1 MKNITSNNIIT
12 GSKVNFTLI
21 ELLVVIAII
30 GILAS
35 MLLPAL
41 NKARDKAWQ
50 INCAS
55 NEKQVLNA
63 WAMYGIDNNDFVP
76 PTNGPFGYAGYGTA
90 TMRANVAGTDI
101 LTGNGMLV
109 SYATAKIF
117 GCQTANKLEHKPK
130 GVEAELKKTGNL
142 VLGAFLTRETD
153 QGFFPKIS
161 HTKNARKAVMVEN
174 NDTSYPYFTHYGKY
188 NNIGF
193 VDGHVQGF
201 VDRDEKINHNST
213 EAGMDTLWT
222 NADNAK

>member
-12 GSKVNFTLI
+12 VSKVNFTLI

-50 INCAS
+50 ISCAS

-76 PTNGPFGYAGYGTA
+76 PTNGPLGYAGYGTA
-90 TMRANVAGTDI
+90 KMRDNVAGTDT
-101 LTGNGMLV
+101 LFGNGLLV
-109 SYATAKIF
+109 SYATSKVF

-130 GVEAELKKTGNL
+130 GVEAEWKKTGNT
-142 VLGAFLTRETD
+142 VLGAFFTRETD

-161 HTKNARKAVMVEN
+161 HTKNAGKAVMVEN
-174 NDTSYPYFTHYGKY
+174 NDTTGPYFTHYGKY

-193 VDGHVQGF
+193 VDGHIQGF
-201 VDRDEKINHNST
+201 VDRNEKINHNST
-213 EAGMDTLWT
+213 DTGMDTLWT
-222 NADNAK
+222 NADKAK